1 MLGSLLAHTSKYS
14 IGSFFITLAS
24 FISFPIFTRLFTV
37 EEYGILNLVSA
48 TLLLLAGLAK
58 LGVQNSIVRFY
69 AEIGGGRL
77 AGTQRQFYS
86 TVLLSMGA
94 SGLGVAIAWAVVSQA
109 IPATWWNDV
118 RVAGLLLL
126 TSVLVFVRVIE
137 SALVNILRAQQRSG
151 MFSLYSVLRKYFE
164 LGAVLLTL
172 FLLLPGLVGLYLAT
186 IVAEVL
192 AVAVLGWFVIRKV
205 SISTRAFN
213 PELSRAMLAFGIPL
227 IASDLGGTVLN
238 VGDRYVIQMMLGGE
252 ALGIYSAA
260 RNVCDYVQ
268 GILIA
273 SVGRA
278 IVPMYVR
285 MWEERGEA
293 ESRHFIERSLRIY
306 IIIGVAVVA
315 GLTAVGE
322 EILNVLASEKYREGH
337 RLIFFLIAGLVVE
350 GGTSIFG
357 AGLYVFKQTRVL
369 MWSVVACAIVNIAL
383 NLAMMPF
390 FGIKGAAIATLVS
403 YSLLAILL
411 YRFSARRLPIAFPV
425 RDFLKFTAI
434 AWVMYEIVLRVAIPA
449 PGLGLALKIAV
460 GIAVYGALLLAV
472 DRSAREATLGLMARL
487 RSRQGKW

>member
-1 MLGSLLAHTSKYS
+1 
-14 IGSFFITLAS
+14 
-24 FISFPIFTRLFTV
+24 
-37 EEYGILNLVSA
+37 
-48 TLLLLAGLAK
+48 
-58 LGVQNSIVRFY
+58 
-69 AEIGGGRL
+69 
-77 AGTQRQFYS
+77 
-86 TVLLSMGA
+86 MGA
-94 SGLGVAIAWAVVSQA
+94 SGLGVAIAWAIVSQA

-164 LGAVLLTL
+164 LAVVLVAL
-172 FLLLPGLVGLYLAT
+172 FFVLPGLVGFYTGT
-186 IVAEVL
+186 IVAEIL
-192 AVAVLGWFVIRKV
+192 AVAALGWFVVRKV
-205 SISTRAFN
+205 AVSTRAFS

-227 IASDLGGTVLN
+227 IASDLGGTLLN
-238 VGDRYVIQMMLGGE
+238 VGDRYVIQLMLGGE

-260 RNVCDYVQ
+260 RNVCDYIQ

-293 ESRHFIERSLRIY
+293 ESRRFIERSLRIY
-306 IIIGVAVVA
+306 IMIGAAVVA

-357 AGLYVFKQTRVL
+357 AGLYVFKQTKVL
-369 MWSVVACAIVNIAL
+369 MWSVVASVVANIVL
-383 NLAMMPF
+383 NVTLMPV
-390 FGIKGAAIATLVS
+390 FGIRGAAIATLLS
-403 YSLLAILL
+403 YSLLAMML
-411 YRFSARRLPIAFPV
+411 YRFSARRLPIAFPM
-425 RDFLKFTAI
+425 RDLLKFTAI
-434 AWVMYEIVLRVAIPA
+434 AWVMYEVVVRVAVPA
-449 PGLGLALKIAV
+449 PGFGLALKIVV
-460 GIAVYGALLLAV
+460 GIAVYGALVPTV
-472 DRSAREATLGLMARL
+472 DRSMREAALVLMARL
-487 RSRQGKW
+487 RPR